1 MELPPAQLR
10 FWGWQ
15 ANGLCRS
22 HDTATFYPEGS
33 SAAKSATV
41 DKAKSLCRRCPVR
54 TTCLDHALRTREPHG
69 VWGGFTPTER
79 ARMLVTDPS
88 TGASAADTVMGDDA
102 VVQDRRPRNEKKCLP
117 RLFTAA
123 AASVLETSAGRTAQ
137 VVSAAATT
145 CVRIRSS
152 CM

>member
-1 MELPPAQLR
+1 MVTVVSAAVNPGQFCRTLVELPPAKLR

-79 ARMLVTDPS
+79 ARMLETDPS

-102 VVQDRRPRNEKKCLP
+102 VVQDRRPRP
-117 RLFTAA
+117 TGIR
-123 AASVLETSAGRTAQ
+123 ASGSWSVD
-137 VVSAAATT
+137 
-145 CVRIRSS
+145 
-152 CM
+152 